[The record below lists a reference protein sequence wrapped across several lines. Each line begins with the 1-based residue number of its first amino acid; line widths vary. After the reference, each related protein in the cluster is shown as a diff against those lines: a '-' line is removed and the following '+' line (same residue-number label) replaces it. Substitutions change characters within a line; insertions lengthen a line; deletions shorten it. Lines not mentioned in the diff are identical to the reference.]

1 MHQGDEEMV
10 MNDDYINLRER
21 NEKWLKKEDEVSS
34 GLHLQITFIQGL
46 GQQKASVPLGYL
58 RIMHFNQ
65 AE

>member
-34 GLHLQITFIQGL
+34 ELHLQITFIQGL
-46 GQQKASVPLGYL
+46 GQQKASVPQV
-58 RIMHFNQ
+58 I
-65 AE
+65 